1 MTAAAVPAPAVP
13 CPWCG
18 TAPPA
23 GNRFCEVCG
32 ADLRATPAAAVPE
45 GCPEHVELA
54 LGSDGAAVSDR
65 GHVRAR
71 NEDAVA
77 LGRGPGRVAAV
88 VCDGVSSTR
97 SSELA
102 ARAAA
107 DAALDVLLGV
117 RSSRPRRSADG
128 DVVRDG
134 IPVEQGSAERRT
146 RSAVAAA
153 AAAAAAL
160 VPRGT
165 PSPPSCTLVSGVHEV
180 WSGVLTVGWVGDSR
194 AYWLAAPGAAEPAR
208 LLTDDHTAEAAAA
221 AGELDPAVAAVR
233 PDAIT
238 RWLGADGDAEPG
250 IVTVAPAGPGALLL
264 CSDGLWKYLPGVT
277 ELAAVAL
284 PALALGGP
292 QAAVAALAA
301 TALTA
306 GGADNVTVAVLPVH
320 PPQEEQ
326 RPPRRPPSQRASPS
340 RSTRTPTWPPDRRA
354 STPWSP

>member
-1 MTAAAVPAPAVP
+1 MTAAAVPAPAVR
-13 CPWCG
+13 CPRCR
-18 TAPPA
+18 TAPLA
-23 GNRFCEVCG
+23 GDRFCEVCG
-32 ADLRATPAAAVPE
+32 ADLRATTAAVAGACRGCGHLLPPE
-45 GCPEHVELA
+45 GDGWCPVCGTRLPDATEHVEIA
-54 LGSDGAAVSDR
+54 LDGDGAAGSDR

-77 LGRGPGRVAAV
+77 LGREPGRVAAV

-102 ARAAA
+102 ARAAT

-117 RSSRPRRSADG
+117 RSFRLSRSADG
-128 DVVRDG
+128 T
-134 IPVEQGSAERRT
+134 PVKKGSAERQT

-153 AAAAAAL
+153 AAATAAL

-180 WSGVLTVGWVGDSR
+180 SSGVLTVGWVGDSR
-194 AYWLAAPGAAEPAR
+194 AYWLAESGAAEPAR
-208 LLTDDHTAEAAAA
+208 LLTADHTAEAAAA
-221 AGELDPAVAAVR
+221 AGALDPAVAAAR

-238 RWLGADGDAEPG
+238 RWLGADGDAEPD
-250 IVTVAPAGPGALLL
+250 VVMFAPAGPGALLL
-264 CSDGLWKYLPGVT
+264 CSDGLWKYLPGAA

-301 TALTA
+301 AALTA

-326 RPPRRPPSQRASPS
+326 
-340 RSTRTPTWPPDRRA
+340 
-354 STPWSP
+354 